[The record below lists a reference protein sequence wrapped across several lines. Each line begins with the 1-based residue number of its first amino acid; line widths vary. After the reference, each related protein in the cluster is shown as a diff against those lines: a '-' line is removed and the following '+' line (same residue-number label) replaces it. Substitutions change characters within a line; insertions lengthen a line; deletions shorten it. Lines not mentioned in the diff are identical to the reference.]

1 MEITV
6 RNMRDEA
13 IFLGG
18 PTLCQAE
25 HIRVS
30 SIAEPSLY
38 WEGMHC
44 KHACSDAQ
52 MGHAGCTTDCPQPVS
67 VEVASGQSHIL
78 TWIPVL
84 FEQVPL
90 PAECCLEPSGACSA
104 DCFRP
109 TVPDPGV
116 YSITLALVDALG
128 TPLQQIETQIELG
141 DGDRTITID

>member
-52 MGHAGCTTDCPQPVS
+52 MGHAGCTTDCPQPVP
-67 VEVASGQSHIL
+67 VEVASGQFHIL

-90 PAECCLEPSGACSA
+90 PAECCLEPIGACSA

-128 TPLQQIETQIELG
+128 MPLQQIETQIELG